1 VSDLIGDTQV
11 HRGDHQA
18 VYAYAREDLDTWQH
32 KLERDLGN
40 GMFGENIT
48 TEGLNVT
55 AACIGERRK
64 IGSDGLALEG
74 SAPRIP
80 CRTFANWLAMK
91 GWIKTFTQAAVP
103 GAYLRVVS
111 PGTVRGCDPIVVV
124 DRRDHDVTIGLV
136 FRALTLE
143 PELLPRL
150 LDADALPEETKQVV
164 RRRVVS

>member
-1 VSDLIGDTQV
+1 LVVMMWESDLIGDTQV
-11 HRGDHQA
+11 YGGDHQA

-55 AACIGERRK
+55 AAGIGERWK
-64 IGSDGLALEG
+64 IGSDGLVLEV

-103 GAYLRVVS
+103 GAYLRWFH
-111 PGTVRGCDPIVVV
+111 PERCAA
-124 DRRDHDVTIGLV
+124 VTRSWWSIGP
-136 FRALTLE
+136 T
-143 PELLPRL
+143 
-150 LDADALPEETKQVV
+150 TT
-164 RRRVVS
+164 